1 MPDKPKD
8 ALNQALEAI
17 RRADFPEAIE
27 ILGSLVVKDG
37 ANGEA
42 WQQLGVC
49 YLETRQPDL
58 ALEALTRALEHGTP
72 DATTHFLLGHA
83 YGSTGQ
89 LEAAA
94 TCYRRALEA
103 DPNHAGAEDFLI
115 KTESLLESRDRYRNG
130 LKLLYSPE
138 PAASDLERALREL
151 VESVAIFGDSP
162 ARANLRECAQK
173 ILECRSDRAI
183 PVVPDPELEPWIRA
197 CERGYYCIAVKNW
210 AGGQDAYQE
219 ALSYRAGDD
228 FVHHALGFCFVAL
241 DLVGDAVQAWMRLL
255 ELNPAYPFAQF
266 GRIELQRDERVL

>member
-1 MPDKPKD
+1 MPPENTND
-8 ALNQALEAI
+8 ALNHALDAI

-27 ILGSLVVKDG
+27 ILGSLVVEDAG
-37 ANGEA
+37 NGEA
-42 WQQLGVC
+42 WRQLGVC

-58 ALEALTRALEHGTP
+58 ALEALTRALENGTP

-103 DPNHAGAEDFLI
+103 DPLYATAEEFLI

-130 LKLLYSPE
+130 LKLLYSPQ
-138 PAASDLERALREL
+138 PAASDLDRALREL
-151 VESVAIFGDSP
+151 VESVAIFEGSP
-162 ARANLRECAQK
+162 ARDNLRECAQK
-173 ILECRSDRAI
+173 ILECRTDRAI
-183 PVVPDPELEPWIRA
+183 PIVPSPELDPWIRA

-210 AGGQDAYQE
+210 IGGRAAYEE
-219 ALSYRAGDD
+219 ALSYRSGDD

-241 DLVGDAVQAWMRLL
+241 DEVGDAVRAWMRVL
-255 ELNPAYPFAQF
+255 ELNSGYALTEF
-266 GRIELQRDERVL
+266 GRIQLDREEP